1 MKPPEIESRLWHIAA
16 ACEKVIRITAGKTI
30 EEYASDDL
38 LPDAVERQLTI
49 VGEAVARIAEVDR
62 PTAQNS
68 ASTPGSW
75 RSGTS
80 SCTTTR
86 TSITPRSGASSSGRC
101 RFCWNASATFSLP
114 VAHPLH
120 NRA

>member
-62 PTAQNS
+62 PTAQKLGEYPRIVAFRNQLVHNYPHIDHAAVWS
-68 ASTPGSW
+68 IIQREVPVLLERVRDLLPPPGPS
-75 RSGTS
+75 
-80 SCTTTR
+80 
-86 TSITPRSGASSSGRC
+86 PA
-101 RFCWNASATFSLP
+101 
-114 VAHPLH
+114 
-120 NRA
+120 